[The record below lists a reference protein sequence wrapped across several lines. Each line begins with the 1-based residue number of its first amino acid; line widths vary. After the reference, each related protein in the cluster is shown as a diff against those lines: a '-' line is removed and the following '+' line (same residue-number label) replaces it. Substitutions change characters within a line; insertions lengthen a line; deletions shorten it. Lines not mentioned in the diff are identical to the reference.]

1 MKGFYRKITLYLAA
15 ALMSAAFTGCE
26 PTDANK
32 DYGFPKIYIPQATV
46 TGLDNTYPIPNGP
59 FGQNVAYTCYFED
72 GKLNIALGVVRAGDL
87 AHEDAFTV
95 DLSVSQSETDR
106 KLASYEED
114 GTPAMALPAELC
126 TIPEKI
132 SVPEG
137 DNTGTCYFS
146 VDLEELAK
154 RTSEL
159 VEGNQ
164 YRLLVLGLEIS
175 NPTAYQLSETNT
187 SVVVV
192 LDLNDTDWDNVAENR
207 PESEV
212 RVLFPS
218 LAV

>member
-1 MKGFYRKITLYLAA
+1 MKDCYRKITLYFAA
-15 ALMSAAFTGCE
+15 ALLSLGLIGCD
-26 PTDANK
+26 PTDADK

-59 FGQNVAYTCYFED
+59 FGQNVSYTCCFED
-72 GKLNIALGVVRAGDL
+72 GNLNIAIGVIRAGDL

-95 DLSVSQSETDR
+95 DLSVSVSETDR
-106 KLASYEED
+106 KLEGYKES
-114 GTPAMALPAELC
+114 GVPAMALPEDVC

-137 DNTGTCYFS
+137 DNTGTCYVS

-159 VEGNQ
+159 VEGTQ
-164 YRLLVLGLEIS
+164 YKLLVLGLEIS
-175 NPTAYQLSETNT
+175 NPTAYYLSETNT

-192 LDLNDTDWDNVAENR
+192 LDLNDTEWDNVAENL

-212 RVLFPS
+212 RVLFPLLS
-218 LAV
+218 V

>member
-1 MKGFYRKITLYLAA
+1 
-15 ALMSAAFTGCE
+15 
-26 PTDANK
+26 
-32 DYGFPKIYIPQATV
+32 
-46 TGLDNTYPIPNGP
+46 
-59 FGQNVAYTCYFED
+59 
-72 GKLNIALGVVRAGDL
+72 
-87 AHEDAFTV
+87 
-95 DLSVSQSETDR
+95 
-106 KLASYEED
+106 
-114 GTPAMALPAELC
+114 MALPVELC

-192 LDLNDTDWDNVAENR
+192 LDLNDTDWDNVAENL